1 MTKKHKSFII
11 SITLLSLVH
20 LLFSFYYLRLYGY
33 FNLHG
38 QLNTFLLLSMILRV
52 VLAVY
57 IVVCGFFAI
66 REEKQKLLP
75 FYLLFF
81 LFNLLLPFLFQL

>member
-1 MTKKHKSFII
+1 MTKKHKRMII
-11 SITLLSLVH
+11 SIALLSLIH
-20 LLFSFYYLRLYGY
+20 LLFSFYYLHLYGY

-38 QLNTFLLLSMILRV
+38 QLNTFLLLTLILRV
-52 VLAVY
+52 ILAGY
-57 IVVCGFFAI
+57 IILCGFFAI

>member
-1 MTKKHKSFII
+1 MTKKHKLLLI
-11 SITLLSLVH
+11 SIALFSLIH
-20 LLFSFYYLRLYGY
+20 LLFSFYYLHLYGY

-38 QLNTFLLLSMILRV
+38 QLNTFLLLTLILRV
-52 VLAVY
+52 VFAGY
-57 IVVCGFFAI
+57 IVLCGFLAI